1 MVKIFGA
8 KSPHMV
14 AIEAGGIT
22 TMPTAEKLIEYI
34 SLAKKAQE
42 FIYEKYLPDVIKMA
56 KEFKEYFHIGKG
68 VDNFLTYNTLLNLDN
83 SYEFVAGFSQKFKF
97 ENGVNPYE
105 IVEYHDY
112 AYYKNDGGFKPLEL
126 NELQPL
132 SLEEFEKQNKKYS
145 WSKAPRYKGSV
156 VEVGPAALVINTY
169 LSGKNKKLSKIVN
182 KLNNQLGISI
192 KDYNSVMG
200 RHLSRVIISC
210 IIIDKLLDDA
220 IMVDEG
226 ELGFIQLPQIPS
238 NVRGVGLTEATRG
251 ALAHF
256 IDIGENGFIQ
266 NYEMVVPTTWNISPK
281 DNKDIPGALELMLKN
296 TKIKDKKNPIEIARV
311 IRSTDPCLACAVH

>member
-1 MVKIFGA
+1 M
-8 KSPHMV
+8 
-14 AIEAGGIT
+14 
-22 TMPTAEKLIEYI
+22 
-34 SLAKKAQE
+34 Q
-42 FIYEKYLPDVIKMA
+42 KYLDSAKDFVHNKYVPDIIA
-56 KEFKEYFHIGKG
+56 TCKEFKEYFHIGKG

-156 VEVGPAALVINTY
+156 VEVGPSAQVINTY
-169 LSGKNKKLSKIVN
+169 LSGKNQ
-182 KLNNQLGISI
+182 KLNEMVDKLNRELDISI

-200 RHLSRVIISC
+200 RHLSRVIVSNL
-210 IIIDKLLDDA
+210 IIDKLLEDA
-220 IMVDEG
+220 FRVDEG
-226 ELGFIQLPQIPS
+226 ELGFVPLQEVPS
-238 NVRGVGLTEATRG
+238 NAKGIGLTEATRG

-256 IDIGENGFIQ
+256 IDIGDNGYIR

-281 DNKDIPGALELMLKN
+281 DDKDISGALESMLKG
-296 TKIKDKKNPIEIARV
+296 TKIKDEKNPIEIARV

>member
-1 MVKIFGA
+1 M
-8 KSPHMV
+8 
-14 AIEAGGIT
+14 
-22 TMPTAEKLIEYI
+22 
-34 SLAKKAQE
+34 
-42 FIYEKYLPDVIKMA
+42 
-56 KEFKEYFHIGKG
+56 
-68 VDNFLTYNTLLNLDN
+68 
-83 SYEFVAGFSQKFKF
+83 
-97 ENGVNPYE
+97 
-105 IVEYHDY
+105 
-112 AYYKNDGGFKPLEL
+112 
-126 NELQPL
+126 
-132 SLEEFEKQNKKYS
+132 
-145 WSKAPRYKGSV
+145 
-156 VEVGPAALVINTY
+156 VINTY

-281 DNKDIPGALELMLKN
+281 DNKEIPGALESMLIG
-296 TKIKDKKNPIEIARV
+296 TKIKDEKNPIDIARIV
-311 IRSTDPCLACAVH
+311 RSTDPCLACAVH